1 MIHGRAGPVAQIDA
15 LLAAAAERRSA
26 ALLLHGE
33 AGIGKT
39 ALLEQAGAAAAAAG
53 LTVLRGVGHES
64 EAEFAFATLD
74 QLLRP
79 LARLMPSLPT
89 PQARALGGA
98 LGMSDDAVPDPFL
111 VAAATLSLLA
121 EAAEAKPVLCLVDDL
136 QWADRGSA
144 DALVFAARR
153 LNAEGVVMLFA
164 QRTVGEAAPRLGI
177 PELGLTG
184 LGRED
189 ALALLRETS
198 QGMDAAVHER
208 VVESSGGNPLALL
221 ELPALVGPAASGASR
236 LADPLPVG
244 AGIKRVFLTQ
254 VHDLPPDARVL
265 LLVASADPEARLS
278 DVLTVAGALRVDPA
292 LLADAEASGLVNVAD
307 GSVRFR
313 HPLVRAAVYH
323 DASAVARR
331 RVHEA
336 FARSLTEDGDA
347 DRRTWHRSL
356 ATSGPDEDLV
366 RALELSAGRARARGA
381 LVAACAA
388 MEAAAEHSRRPADA
402 ARLLAAAADAA
413 QLAGRP
419 EQARDL
425 IDRAGLLDDDPGIAA
440 DLDALRGVLEL
451 RTGVP
456 ADAHAFLVSA
466 ARHIADEDPVRA
478 IELLT
483 DAGQA
488 ASYAGDIDLVVA
500 TGRQTARL
508 IPRVPVA
515 ATLPALVLV
524 GAGKVVSGEAESG
537 RADCRRAADLAAST
551 TDPQQLTFGAI
562 GAQYAGDEALQHAL
576 AARAVASAR
585 SRGAV
590 AMLPYALEFLGLSEL
605 SANRLTAARAVATE
619 GLTLARELR
628 QENSIG
634 RHLAILAWTDA
645 VQGRETP
652 CREQSA
658 EALSI
663 AARRGLG
670 LQAAFAHWALGLLEL
685 TLGRP
690 DAALAR
696 LSRLRAGPG
705 EGHPSIAL
713 SAAVDLVEAAIRCGE
728 QEHAATTLAMFD
740 RFAGTSGPPWAMALS
755 ARGHALL
762 AEGPSDTWFTRSLTL
777 HEQASR
783 PLDRARTQLL
793 YGEHLRRTR
802 RRIDAR
808 PHLRAAAETFEALGA
823 LPWAERAQRELRAT
837 GETTRRREGDTLARL
852 TPQEFQIA
860 GLVTQG
866 ASNRTVAAQLFLSP
880 RTVEYHLGKV
890 YTKLGVASR
899 AELVGLE
906 MAGPEA
912 AVRA

>member
-15 LLAAAAERRSA
+15 LLAAAAERRSG

-39 ALLEQAGAAAAAAG
+39 ALLEHAGAVAAAAG
-53 LTVLRGVGHES
+53 LTVLKGVGHES
-64 EAEFAFATLD
+64 EAELAFATLD

-79 LARLMPSLPT
+79 LARLMPALPA

-121 EAAEAKPVLCLVDDL
+121 EAAETGPVLCLVDDL

-144 DALVFAARR
+144 DAIVFAARR
-153 LNAEGVVMLFA
+153 LNAEGVVLLIA
-164 QRTVGEAAPRLGI
+164 QRTGDEPAPRLGI

-198 QGMDAAVHER
+198 QDLDADVRER

-221 ELPALVGPAASGASR
+221 ELPTLLGPAAGVSR

-244 AGIKRVFLTQ
+244 AGIKRAFLDR
-254 VHDLPPDARVL
+254 VRDLPPDARL
-265 LLVASADPEARLS
+265 LLLAAAADPEARLS
-278 DVLTVAGALRVDPA
+278 DVVPVAEALRVDPA
-292 LLADAEASGLVNVAD
+292 LLAAAEAGGLVTVAG

-323 DASAVARR
+323 DASSEARR

-336 FARSLTEDGDA
+336 FARFLTEAGDA

-356 ATSGPDEDLV
+356 ATSGPDEDLA

-388 MEAAAEHSRRPADA
+388 LEAAAEHSRPADA
-402 ARLLAAAADAA
+402 ARRLAAAADAA

-419 EQARDL
+419 ERARAL
-425 IDRAGLLDDDPGIAA
+425 IERAGLLDDDAGTAA

-451 RTGVP
+451 RAGVP

-466 ARHIADEDPVRA
+466 ARHVAVDDPVRA

-500 TGRQTARL
+500 TGRQAAEL
-508 IPRVPVA
+508 IPRVPVP

-524 GAGKVVSGEAESG
+524 GAGKVVSGAAESG
-537 RADCRRAADLAAST
+537 RADCRRAADLAAAA

-562 GAQYAGDEALQHAL
+562 GAQYAGDEVLQHAL

-605 SANRLTAARAVATE
+605 SANRLAAARAVAGE

-628 QENSIG
+628 QENSVG
-634 RHLAILAWTDA
+634 RHLGILAWTDA
-645 VQGRETP
+645 VRGEETP
-652 CREQSA
+652 CRERCA
-658 EALSI
+658 EALGI

-670 LQAAFAHWALGLLEL
+670 LQAALAHWALGLLEL

-690 DAALAR
+690 EAALAR
-696 LSRLRAGPG
+696 LARLRSGPG
-705 EGHPSIAL
+705 ESHPSVAL
-713 SAAVDLVEAAIRCGE
+713 SAAADLVEAAIRCDDRE
-728 QEHAATTLAMFD
+728 QAATTLATFD

-762 AEGPSDTWFTRSLTL
+762 GADDPDAWFARSLTQ
-777 HEQASR
+777 HERASR
-783 PLDRARTQLL
+783 PLDQARTQLL
-793 YGEHLRRTR
+793 CGEHLRRTR
-802 RRIDAR
+802 RRTDAR
-808 PHLRAAAETFEALGA
+808 PHLRAAAEAFEALGA
-823 LPWAERAQRELRAT
+823 VPWAERARRELRAT
-837 GETTRRREGDTLARL
+837 GETARRRDENTLARL
-852 TPQEFQIA
+852 TPQEFQIV
-860 GLVTQG
+860 GLVTEG

-890 YTKLGVASR
+890 YTKLGISSR
-899 AELVGLE
+899 AELVRLGP
-906 MAGPEA
+906 AGPEA
-912 AVRA
+912 AVPG